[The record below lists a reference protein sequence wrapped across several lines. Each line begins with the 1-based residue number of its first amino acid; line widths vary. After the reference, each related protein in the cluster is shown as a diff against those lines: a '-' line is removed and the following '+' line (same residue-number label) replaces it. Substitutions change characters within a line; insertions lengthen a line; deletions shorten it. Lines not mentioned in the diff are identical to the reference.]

1 MISSERCVAMSAANH
16 DSNWAKHKFKLLRA
30 RRVDQDRRE
39 QEQRRSAS
47 ARARKGGCLA
57 HDAAAPEGGEHVR
70 AAVAVQHRA
79 PSTETKTARAASA
92 HARLQRPLA
101 AAEAAAAAAAE
112 ASSLPDTPRAS
123 ALETHVATPATS
135 ERCIPTWSSLTPE
148 AAASV
153 QSSSAG
159 GRASSTSAS
168 SSASSPCSS
177 LSAEGSSV
185 QGQRTAG
192 SSGSGASQPRS
203 IIGTSGKSRSSS
215 TESSALDDA
224 HQAGLL
230 LQSEVQVAQAERR
243 GNTLA
248 SAPPVK
254 ARGACHSNSSA
265 RDALKDVAKFLAR
278 KSVRGIHVHG
288 YATLSPAA
296 CSATATHAARQ
307 KCTARQRRCQSI
319 NALLAFMQVE
329 RSP

>member
-1 MISSERCVAMSAANH
+1 MAWTAQYAFAAAMMIALTEAASVCVQAASRTGCRSSGVPNGKSPRRAQSGGGPLRRGRSMRRGRLVPVEKYSLLRDFEVADIRRRAAETYESIKVRYQCCLIMGVDEVDTNAAALEELSKRGMISSERCVAMSAANH

-70 AAVAVQHRA
+70 AAVAVQQRA

-185 QGQRTAG
+185 QG
-192 SSGSGASQPRS
+192 
-203 IIGTSGKSRSSS
+203 
-215 TESSALDDA
+215 
-224 HQAGLL
+224 
-230 LQSEVQVAQAERR
+230 
-243 GNTLA
+243 
-248 SAPPVK
+248 
-254 ARGACHSNSSA
+254 
-265 RDALKDVAKFLAR
+265 
-278 KSVRGIHVHG
+278 
-288 YATLSPAA
+288 
-296 CSATATHAARQ
+296 
-307 KCTARQRRCQSI
+307 
-319 NALLAFMQVE
+319 
-329 RSP
+329 